1 MKHIN
6 VVTFVY
12 HFWSN
17 WNLKMVVFETGK
29 LGHLKI
35 NLLDQSWEPTKN
47 LTHMWCQCQD
57 LNPGH
62 HGRMQALLPLH
73 HPCSNIIHLTTDNSN
88 IQGK

>member
-35 NLLDQSWEPTKN
+35 NLLDQS
-47 LTHMWCQCQD
+47 
-57 LNPGH
+57 
-62 HGRMQALLPLH
+62 
-73 HPCSNIIHLTTDNSN
+73 
-88 IQGK
+88 